1 LQFTTTLLLRRFLI
15 LVVKKEKE
23 IKISLPPIDCKV
35 LRRNKQQFTH
45 VKATTA
51 KDMGLNVPKNAIT
64 IHTGI
69 QHHGEM
75 QL

>member
-1 LQFTTTLLLRRFLI
+1 LLLRRFLI

-35 LRRNKQQFTH
+35 LRRNKQQFIH

-51 KDMGLNVPKNAIT
+51 KDMGLNVLKNAIT
-64 IHTGI
+64 IHIGI